1 MKGGMSVK
9 GRMRVRGGM
18 SVRGR
23 MSVKGGMRVKG
34 GMSMK
39 GGMRVKGVSGSE
51 SLHIGQLL
59 ISTHIVRTHYDD
71 LCSALGTT
79 LTCPALK
86 KIFVFPKQNFVSS

>member
-1 MKGGMSVK
+1 M
-9 GRMRVRGGM
+9 
-18 SVRGR
+18 
-23 MSVKGGMRVKG
+23 KGGMRVKG
-34 GMSMK
+34 G
-39 GGMRVKGVSGSE
+39 SGSE

-59 ISTHIVRTHYDD
+59 ISTHTVRTHYDD